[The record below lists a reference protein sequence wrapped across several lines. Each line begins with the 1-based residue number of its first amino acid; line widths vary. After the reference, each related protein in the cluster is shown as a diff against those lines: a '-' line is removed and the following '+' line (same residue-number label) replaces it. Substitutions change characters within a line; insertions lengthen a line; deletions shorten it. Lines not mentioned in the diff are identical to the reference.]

1 VKVGELITKLKAFSP
16 DMRVV
21 APGYEDDFDDV
32 IEADQVLIKP
42 DAKDRHW
49 CYGRHEYLIKPEP
62 GAETAVRLKT
72 NRRWEDEGK

>member
-1 VKVGELITKLKAFSP
+1 MKVCELIEKLKAFPS

-21 APGYEDDFDDV
+21 APGYDDDFDDV
-32 IEADQVLIKP
+32 IEADQVLIKL
-42 DAKDRHW
+42 DATDRHW
-49 CYGRHEYLIKPEP
+49 CYGRHEYLMKPEP